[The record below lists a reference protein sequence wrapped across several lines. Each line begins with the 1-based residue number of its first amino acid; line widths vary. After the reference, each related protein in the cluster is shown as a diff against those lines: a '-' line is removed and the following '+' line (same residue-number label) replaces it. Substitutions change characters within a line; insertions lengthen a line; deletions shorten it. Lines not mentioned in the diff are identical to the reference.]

1 MSQKPKGIAARAGR
15 WSAQHRK
22 TAILAWLTVVIAA
35 FYLGGPAGT
44 GTQTTKQKGTGESG
58 RAQTIS
64 DKAFPEST
72 TGAGE
77 LVLVQSKT
85 LKASDPEY
93 RAVVKDLE
101 KRLDALPEA
110 TKVQSPYAKQA
121 GKGLISPDEHSV
133 QVAFEVPGTTAQ
145 TKTRVDATLAATK
158 AAQQAHPDFHI
169 AQFGS
174 ASSEKELM
182 GAFEKDLQKAET
194 LSLPITLLILLVA
207 FGALVAAGLP
217 LLLGLTAVAGT
228 MGLVGL
234 VSQLMPVSESTGSVV
249 LLVGL
254 AVGVD
259 YSLFYIRR
267 EREERKAGRSKQEA
281 LEIAAA
287 TSGRTVLISGLTVM
301 TAMAGLYFAGDAEF
315 TGLATGSILVV
326 AMAMLGSITVLPAML
341 SKVGDGVD
349 RGRIPFLGKRMQK
362 RTQSRIWSAILGPVM
377 RHPVVSTVAASAVL
391 IALAIPALGMH
402 TASSGLK
409 QLPHTPIMKTF
420 ERMQKAF
427 PGTADPGTVVIK
439 ANDVTTPEVKS
450 AIADLTTQARHT
462 KGFEA
467 GITTDQSEN
476 GKVAI
481 VNVPLGGSGNDSTS
495 YAALAKLRTDIVPQ
509 TVGKLRGAEVVVGGN
524 AAASK
529 DYNDMVKG
537 SAPIV
542 FAFVLTFAFLL
553 LMVTF
558 RSIVVPIKA
567 IVLNLLSVAASYG
580 ALTLVFQHG
589 WLHKQLGFETPG
601 FVTSWLPLFLF
612 VILFGLSMDY
622 HVYILSRVR
631 EGFDRGL
638 STEDAVTQG
647 IKQTAGVVTSAAFV
661 MVGVFAIFGTLSII
675 DYKMLG
681 IGLGFAIFIDATIV
695 RAVLLPATMKLLGD
709 RNWYLPTWLEWL
721 PRLDHGTSVDA
732 PNAHRGPELGLGPV
746 PEPAGA

>member
-1 MSQKPKGIAARAGR
+1 MSRKSKGGIAARAGR
-15 WSAQHRK
+15 WSARHRK
-22 TAILAWLTVVIAA
+22 IAIFGWLAVVIAA
-35 FYLGGPAGT
+35 FALGGPFGT
-44 GTQTTKQKGTGESG
+44 GTQTSKQTGTGDSG
-58 RAQTIS
+58 RAQTLQ
-64 DKAFPEST
+64 DDAFPEST

-77 LVLVQSKT
+77 TVLIQSET
-85 LKASDPEY
+85 LKASDPAF
-93 RAVVKDLE
+93 RTVVKDLE
-101 KRLDALPEA
+101 ERMDALPEA
-110 TKVQSPYAKQA
+110 NKLQSPYGTNA
-121 GKGLISPDEHSV
+121 GKALISPDKHSV
-133 QVAFEVPGTTAQ
+133 QVSFEVPGTAAQ
-145 TKTRVDATLAATK
+145 TEKRVDATLALTK
-158 AAQQAHPDFHI
+158 AVQKANPDFYV

-174 ASSEKELM
+174 ASSDKELM

-194 LSLPITLLILLVA
+194 LSLPITLLILLLA

-234 VSQLMPVSESTGSVV
+234 VSQLMPVSSSTGSVV

-267 EREERKAGRSKQEA
+267 EREERKRGRSKQEA

-349 RGRIPFLGKRMQK
+349 RGRIPFLGKRMQR
-362 RTQSRIWSAILGPVM
+362 RTESRIWGAILTPVM
-377 RHPVVSTVAASAVL
+377 RHPVVATILATSLLV
-391 IALAIPALGMH
+391 ALAIPALGMH
-402 TASSGLK
+402 TASSGLE
-409 QLPHTPIMKTF
+409 QLPQTPIMKTF
-420 ERMQKAF
+420 DRVQKAF
-427 PGTADPGTVVIK
+427 PGTADPGQVVIK
-439 ANDVTTPEVKS
+439 ADDVNTPEVKS
-450 AIADLTTQARHT
+450 AIGALKYQVRHT
-462 KGFEA
+462 KGFES

-481 VNVPLGGSGNDSTS
+481 VSVPLGGSGNDSTS
-495 YAALAKLRTDIVPQ
+495 YAALAKLRGDIVPQ
-509 TVGKLRGAEVVVGGN
+509 TVGKLRGAEIVVGGN

-558 RSIVVPIKA
+558 RSIIVPIKA
-567 IVLNLLSVAASYG
+567 IVLNLLSVGASYG
-580 ALTLVFQHG
+580 ALTLIFQHG
-589 WLHKQLGFETPG
+589 WLHEQLGFETPG

-638 STEDAVTQG
+638 STDEAVTQG

-681 IGLGFAIFIDATIV
+681 VGLAFAIFIDATIV

-709 RNWYLPTWLEWL
+709 RNWYLPSWLEWL
-721 PRLDHGTSVDA
+721 PRLDHEGSVDTQE
-732 PNAHRGPELGLGPV
+732 RGLGVGPV

>member
-1 MSQKPKGIAARAGR
+1 MSRKSKGGIAARAGR
-15 WSAQHRK
+15 WSARHRK
-22 TAILAWLTVVIAA
+22 IAILGWLAVVIAA
-35 FYLGGPAGT
+35 FALGGPFGT
-44 GTQTTKQKGTGESG
+44 GTETVEQSGTGDSG
-58 RAQTIS
+58 RAQKLQ
-64 DKAFPEST
+64 DDAFPEST

-77 LVLVQSKT
+77 TVLIQSKT
-85 LKASDPEY
+85 LTAADPAY

-101 KRLDALPEA
+101 KRMDALPEA
-110 TKVQSPYAKQA
+110 DKVESPYQGG
-121 GKGLISPDEHSV
+121 GKSLISPDKHSV
-133 QVAFEVPGTTAQ
+133 QVAFEVPGTAAQ
-145 TKTRVDATLAATK
+145 TEERVDATLAVTK
-158 AAQQAHPDFHI
+158 AVQKANPDFTV

-228 MGLVGL
+228 MGLIGL
-234 VSQLMPVSESTGSVV
+234 ISQLMPVSSSTGSVV

-315 TGLATGSILVV
+315 TGLATGSIVVV

-349 RGRIPFLGKRMQK
+349 RGRIPFLGKRMQ
-362 RTQSRIWSAILGPVM
+362 RRSESRIWGAVLGPVM
-377 RHPVVSTVAASAVL
+377 RHPVVATVLATSLLV
-391 IALAIPALGMH
+391 ALSVPALGMH
-402 TASSGLK
+402 TASSGLE
-409 QLPHTPIMKTF
+409 QLPQTPIMKTF
-420 ERMQKAF
+420 DRVQKAF
-427 PGTADPGTVVIK
+427 PGTADPGQVVIK
-439 ANDVTTPEVKS
+439 ADDVNSPEVRS
-450 AIADLTTQARHT
+450 AIGALKYQARHT
-462 KGFEA
+462 KGFES
-467 GITTDQSEN
+467 GITTDQSDD
-476 GKVAI
+476 GTVAI
-481 VNVPLGGSGNDSTS
+481 VGVPLGGSGNDSTS
-495 YAALAKLRTDIVPQ
+495 YAALATLRDDIVPQ
-509 TVGKLRGAEVVVGGN
+509 TVGKLKGAEVVVGGN

-567 IVLNLLSVAASYG
+567 IVLNLLSVGASYG
-580 ALTLVFQHG
+580 ALTLIFQHG

-638 STEDAVTQG
+638 STDEAVTQG

-681 IGLGFAIFIDATIV
+681 VGLAFAIFLDATIV
-695 RAVLLPATMKLLGD
+695 RGVLLPATMKLLGD
-709 RNWYLPTWLEWL
+709 RNWYLPSWLEWL
-721 PRLDHGTSVDA
+721 PRLDHEGSTDA
-732 PNAHRGPELGLGPV
+732 PEPHLGGPV
-746 PEPAGA
+746 PEPAAA